1 MAKVGELLVDV
12 LARTTGLQKGLKKG
26 EQSLSKFKAS
36 VRSSIGTLSQLA
48 GVAGGFAG
56 FGFAVKL
63 AADAEQAKVAFS
75 TMLGSAE
82 AGKQMFSDLQ
92 KFAAST
98 PLQLTTLQDAS
109 RTLLA
114 FGVEGE
120 QVITTLRMLGDAA
133 GGDAQR
139 MQSLALVFG
148 QVSSAGKLTGGDLL
162 QMINAGF
169 NPLNYI
175 AKRTGE
181 TMEALRDRMSKG
193 AIGIAE
199 VKQAFQDATG
209 PGGQF
214 FQMME
219 KQSKTLAGRF
229 STFRDNVA
237 ALAMQIGDVLLPTL
251 GKIIDASTQLVQ
263 IFTNLDKGTQ
273 NAIVQVSL
281 FSTAFLAV
289 IYLIPKVI
297 AIFKTLIGAYKA
309 LATAQVVQQAFSGPK
324 GFLMLAAGAAAAAA
338 GVALVANAMSDV
350 NSEIDNLNASA
361 ARTAASANRPPTNVN
376 VVNNDEIDNADA
388 RAKYLN
394 NQRRIEEE
402 IKGLRGD
409 AKSQAILKVA
419 RLL

>member
-26 EQSLSKFKAS
+26 EQSLGKFKSA
-36 VRSSIGTLSQLA
+36 VNASIGTLTQLA
-48 GVAGGFAG
+48 GVTGGFAG
-56 FGFAVKL
+56 LGFAVKL

-82 AGKQMFSDLQ
+82 AGKRMFADLQ

-114 FGVEGE
+114 FGVQGE
-120 QVITTLRMLGDAA
+120 QVIPTLRMLGDAA

-139 MQSLALVFG
+139 LQSLALVFG

-219 KQSKTLAGRF
+219 KQSQTLAGRF
-229 STFRDNVA
+229 STFKDNVA
-237 ALAMQIGDVLLPTL
+237 ALAMQIGEVLLPTL
-251 GKIIDASTQLVQ
+251 GKMVDVATQLVQ
-263 IFTNLDKGTQ
+263 MFTSLDKGTQ
-273 NAIVQVSL
+273 NIIVQVGM
-281 FSTAFLAV
+281 FGAAFLAA
-289 IYLIPKVI
+289 IYIIPKVI
-297 AIFKTLIGAYKA
+297 SVFRMLVGAYKA
-309 LATAQVVQQAFSGPK
+309 LATAQAVQMALSGPK
-324 GFLMLAAGAAAAAA
+324 GWAILAGSAVAAGLAIA
-338 GVALVANAMSDV
+338 GVALAMHDV
-350 NSEIDNLNASA
+350 NKEMAELESASA
-361 ARTAASANRPPTNVN
+361 KAAVNANRPPTNVN

-394 NQRRIEEE
+394 NQRRIEDE